1 MMTRVGQWRRGR
13 AGGEESER
21 GREEWIEV
29 EET

>member
-13 AGGEESER
+13 AGDEGSER
-21 GREEWIEV
+21 GREERIKV